1 MIKVYC
7 INFIFFQFFVSSNS
21 GWKKRLSFI
30 EQQGLNL
37 VMNLLYLSLTVF
49 YFIFIH
55 VFDVSCFNL
64 RGLIEP
70 PEPP

>member
-7 INFIFFQFFVSSNS
+7 INFIFRQSRDGKNV
-21 GWKKRLSFI
+21 LSFI
-30 EQQGLNL
+30 EQQRLNL
-37 VMNLLYLSLTVF
+37 VMNSLHLRLTVF

-55 VFDVSCFNL
+55 VFGVSCFNL
-64 RGLIEP
+64 GGLIEP